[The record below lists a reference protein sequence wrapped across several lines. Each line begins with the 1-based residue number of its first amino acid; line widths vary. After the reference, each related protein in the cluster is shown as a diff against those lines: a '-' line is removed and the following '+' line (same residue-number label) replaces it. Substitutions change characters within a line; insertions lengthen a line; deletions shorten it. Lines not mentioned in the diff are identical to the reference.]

1 MKAIKHSAIIFSFIA
16 LAFACNKKTTTETG
30 DKTTTDNIT
39 NVAKDVTKNG
49 LSVGSSI
56 PETLGVNQ
64 DNKVLKK
71 SDFAGKKLVIY
82 FYPKDESVGCTTQA
96 CNFRDNYD
104 DFIAKGY
111 AIIGVSADS
120 VEEHKAFIAKEK
132 LPFDLIA
139 DTDKSLIRAFDALE
153 TTQING
159 ESIDKIKRITYI
171 IDENG
176 IITSVIQPENVDVS
190 KHSFQILELSK

>member
-111 AIIGVSADS
+111 VIIGVSADS

>member
-1 MKAIKHSAIIFSFIA
+1 MRTIKHSAIIFSFIA
-16 LAFACNKKTTTETG
+16 LSFACNKKANTETG
-30 DKTTTDNIT
+30 DKTTTENIT
-39 NVAKDVTKNG
+39 NVAKDVTKKG
-49 LSVGSSI
+49 LSVGSGI
-56 PETLGVNQ
+56 PDTLGVNQ
-64 DNKVLKK
+64 DNKILTKA
-71 SDFAGKKLVIY
+71 DFAGKKLVIY

-104 DFIAKGY
+104 DLIAKGY

-139 DTDKSLIRAFDALE
+139 DTDKSLIKAFDALE